1 MLLFKN
7 IHIGRNTRIH
17 QPGFT
22 LIGVRIGTT
31 NKEEMKHLMILTENT
46 TLNKLKMK
54 IILKSQI
61 NLVHTFSNNNKIMMI
76 CKHKKT
82 I

>member
-7 IHIGRNTRIH
+7 IHIGRNTRTQEI
-17 QPGFT
+17 GFI
-22 LIGVRIGTT
+22 LIGVKIGTT
-31 NKEEMKHLMILTENT
+31 NQEEMNLLMILTENI

-54 IILKSQI
+54 NMMKSQI
-61 NLVHTFSNNNKIMMI
+61 NLLHTYSNNNKIMMI